1 MYYKWEYTSEE
12 SKVTKQLESLKCVI
26 NKQKKMEKKLLKL
39 DLISDIKLILGTI
52 KELIESMTVLIHYIS
67 ILIINICKG
76 FELLEITENY
86 MESYKGIK
94 TISDIK
100 KSVSFYCEYLDIRI
114 IYVILIFLSPI
125 LMILVFVEKIITIL
139 IIYFMYP
146 IYLILYILN
155 KHNCR

>member
-1 MYYKWEYTSEE
+1 MAEYTSEE

-52 KELIESMTVLIHYIS
+52 KELIESMMVLIHYIS

-76 FELLEITENY
+76 FKLLEITENY
-86 MESYKGIK
+86 MESYKDIK
-94 TISDIK
+94 TIFDIK

-125 LMILVFVEKIITIL
+125 LLTLVFIEKIITIL
-139 IIYFMYP
+139 IIYFTYP

-155 KHNCR
+155 KHNCK

>member
-1 MYYKWEYTSEE
+1 M
-12 SKVTKQLESLKCVI
+12 CN
-26 NKQKKMEKKLLKL
+26 NKIKKMEDKLFKL
-39 DLISDIKLILGTI
+39 NLILDIKSILRTI
-52 KELIESMTVLIHYIS
+52 KELVESITILIHYIA

-125 LMILVFVEKIITIL
+125 LLTLVFIEKIITIL
-139 IIYFMYP
+139 IIYFTYP

-155 KHNCR
+155 KHNCK

>member
-1 MYYKWEYTSEE
+1 M
-12 SKVTKQLESLKCVI
+12 
-26 NKQKKMEKKLLKL
+26 M
-39 DLISDIKLILGTI
+39 
-52 KELIESMTVLIHYIS
+52 VLIHYIS

-114 IYVILIFLSPI
+114 ISIILIFLSPI
-125 LMILVFVEKIITIL
+125 LMILVFIEKIITIL
-139 IIYFMYP
+139 IVYLMYP
-146 IYLILYILN
+146 IYLILYILD